1 MAAVR
6 HPISRPKLVAVR
18 LRLRV
23 VSSSNGQKHG
33 ANASFCALLS
43 KGFRDLGQALRNI
56 SEPWLSLFS
65 LDDTVN
71 WEAISAIGQI
81 VGAIGVVVSLIYVAT
96 EVRNSA
102 RATQL
107 ASRRS
112 ISEIFTLLSRQL
124 AEHPDLRE
132 LYYRGL
138 HDFESLEGTDL
149 VGFAQVMLQLF
160 RAYEEAYYG
169 HLEGDVDPRLWRGW
183 EAAMRDI
190 NGYPGVQA
198 YWRSRSHWY
207 SEEFAKYINQL
218 QQTAKPPRLYRE
230 PLGDQ

>member
-1 MAAVR
+1 M
-6 HPISRPKLVAVR
+6 
-18 LRLRV
+18 
-23 VSSSNGQKHG
+23 
-33 ANASFCALLS
+33 
-43 KGFRDLGQALRNI
+43 
-56 SEPWLSLFS
+56 
-65 LDDTVN
+65 N

-138 HDFESLEGTDL
+138 HDFESLEGADL
-149 VGFAQVMLQLF
+149 VGFGILMSGLF
-160 RAYEEAYYG
+160 RLCEEAYYR
-169 HLEGDVDPRLWRGW
+169 HLEGHLDARVWYGW
-183 EAAMRDI
+183 EAAMNDL
-190 NGYPGVQA
+190 NGYPGVQGW
-198 YWRSRSHWY
+198 WRLRSHWFH
-207 SEEFAKYINQL
+207 EDFAKHINQL
-218 QQTAKPPRLYRE
+218 HQTAKARRMYGE
-230 PLGDQ
+230 PMKDE

>member
-1 MAAVR
+1 MQLQSVCHHTLDFVSVPGFPSAILVFALT
-6 HPISRPKLVAVR
+6 HSRRIVFQR
-18 LRLRV
+18 L
-23 VSSSNGQKHG
+23 
-33 ANASFCALLS
+33 
-43 KGFRDLGQALRNI
+43 
-56 SEPWLSLFS
+56 PWLIFFS
-65 LDDTVN
+65 LDHAVN

-230 PLGDQ
+230 PIGDE

>member
-1 MAAVR
+1 
-6 HPISRPKLVAVR
+6 
-18 LRLRV
+18 
-23 VSSSNGQKHG
+23 
-33 ANASFCALLS
+33 
-43 KGFRDLGQALRNI
+43 
-56 SEPWLSLFS
+56 
-65 LDDTVN
+65 VN

-81 VGAIGVVVSLIYVAT
+81 VGAIAVVISLIYVAT

-112 ISEIFTLLSRQL
+112 ISEIFALWSRQL
-124 AEHPDLRE
+124 AEHSDLRE

-138 HDFESLEGTDL
+138 HDFESLEGADL
-149 VGFAQVMLQLF
+149 VGFATLMHPLF
-160 RAYEEAYYG
+160 RLYEEAYYA

-190 NGYPGVQA
+190 NGYLGVQA
-198 YWRSRSHWY
+198 YWRSRSHWFN
-207 SEEFAKYINQL
+207 EEFVKFINQL

-230 PLGDQ
+230 PREDE